1 MTRKYDLPRNN
12 LGRRWITTITY
23 SLLHNS
29 NLLLSVTMDTAPRF
43 SLILITSFITRNRH
57 LDSSFPSYHLLQS
70 WNLITRYVSRYR
82 HLLSPLSVTKKK
94 IFQIKR
100 ICIYNFYSRDE
111 TNNKYCK
118 GKENQTAQN
127 SNDPSTVERTE
138 YKRPGQAWRSFP
150 RVIKRV
156 IVRQEL
162 LSLREA
168 FPRRFRFALV

>member
-57 LDSSFPSYHLLQS
+57 LVLSF
-70 WNLITRYVSRYR
+70 
-82 HLLSPLSVTKKK
+82 LSPVAIVKSNHSICFSLSSLIITFIGDKKK

-100 ICIYNFYSRDE
+100 ICIYNFYNRDE

-138 YKRPGQAWRSFP
+138 YKRPGQA
-150 RVIKRV
+150 
-156 IVRQEL
+156 
-162 LSLREA
+162 
-168 FPRRFRFALV
+168 